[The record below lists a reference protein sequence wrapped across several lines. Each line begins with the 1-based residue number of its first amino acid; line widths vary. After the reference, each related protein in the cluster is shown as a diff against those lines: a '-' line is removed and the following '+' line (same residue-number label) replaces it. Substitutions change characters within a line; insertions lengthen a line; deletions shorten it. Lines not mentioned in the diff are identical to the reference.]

1 VSHLHTCSYCSHNV
15 WSRPSSG
22 AHCQQCCGPGNWV
35 KEAMH
40 VGHALQQQARVLL
53 SFFLSFFLPLFL
65 PFFFLSLFTSL
76 FLSFFFVS
84 SILSFRKLRS
94 HDISTFVITNLAVQW
109 YSNTV

>member
-1 VSHLHTCSYCSHNV
+1 VSHLHTCSYSSHNV

-40 VGHALQQQARVLL
+40 VGHALQQQARVLI
-53 SFFLSFFLPLFL
+53 SFFLSSCLS
-65 PFFFLSLFTSL
+65 FFFLSFPLYF

-94 HDISTFVITNLAVQW
+94 YDIFTSVITNLAVQ
-109 YSNTV
+109 